1 MAKCFAFLLLL
12 CVGMVSVGL
21 PAHSVAAERKPYSF
35 IFLSNPVAGKE
46 DLFVN
51 WYTGQ
56 HIHDLLAIDGFEA
69 AQFFTLADTQFVGT
83 HPQRYMMIW
92 EIETDDLPAVFER
105 VNRGLK
111 SGTTVLVGAV
121 DGSTANSNTFT
132 PLTKRVTA
140 SQIRGMSPEQVQALA
155 MGRAP

>member
-1 MAKCFAFLLLL
+1 MIKRITTALFFCCLLLQIAGISNL
-12 CVGMVSVGL
+12 
-21 PAHSVAAERKPYSF
+21 AHAGEKKQYSF
-35 IFLSNPVAGKE
+35 IFLSNPVSGKE
-46 DLFVN
+46 DLFRT

-56 HIHDLLAIDGFEA
+56 HIHDLLQIGGFVA
-69 AQFFTLADTQFVGT
+69 ARFYELADTQFVGT

-111 SGTTVLVGAV
+111 TGTTVLVGAV

-132 PLTKRVTA
+132 PLKRRVTA
-140 SQIRGMSPEQVQALA
+140 EQIKGMTPEQVRMLA
-155 MGRAP
+155 TGH